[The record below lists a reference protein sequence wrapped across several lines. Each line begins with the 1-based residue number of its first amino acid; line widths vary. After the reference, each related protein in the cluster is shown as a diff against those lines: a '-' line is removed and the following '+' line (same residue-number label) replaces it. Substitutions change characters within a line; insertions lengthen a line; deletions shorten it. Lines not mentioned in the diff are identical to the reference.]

1 MADKKSK
8 KVKEEEV
15 KDIILASQKI
25 QFMATLIAMEVEIKL
40 NRNWQKV
47 IVKH

>member
-8 KVKEEEV
+8 KVREEV